1 MDIILRKVLLNALLP
16 PFNIILLL
24 LFAGACYYVDWKVIA
39 RISAVC
45 AIALLFLLST
55 PFVAHHLQK
64 SLTSRLTLPTLDE
77 FSQGD
82 LIIVLGGGVRESDLG
97 IHECTISGLPLE
109 RMRFGA
115 QLHKKVRLPLLVSGG
130 SLFDCEAEA
139 DAMAREFDYYFNI
152 QPKWIENKSHTTTE
166 NARFSRELLEKEG
179 IKQPTIVLVTNDW
192 HMQRAKFLFE
202 RQGFTVLPAMVNT
215 QVELDSGIINI
226 IPQASALLSSQQA
239 LKEWLGYWVLKWNL
253 MK

>member
-1 MDIILRKVLLNALLP
+1 MDIVLRKVLLNALLP

-24 LFAGACYYVDWKVIA
+24 LFALLCYYLEWKWLA
-39 RISAVC
+39 RVSSMLGIG
-45 AIALLFLLST
+45 LLFLLST

-64 SLTSRLTLPTLDE
+64 SLTAHLTLPTLE
-77 FSQGD
+77 QFKQGD
-82 LIIVLGGGVRESDLG
+82 LIVVLGGGVRESDLG
-97 IHECTISGLPLE
+97 IHECTIGGMPLE

-115 QLHKKVRLPLLVSGG
+115 QLHKKTGLPLLVTGG

-139 DAMAREFDYYFNI
+139 DAMAREYHYYFNI

-166 NARFSRELLEKEG
+166 NARLSREVLEKDG
-179 IKQPTIVLVTNDW
+179 IKNPTIVLVTNDW

-202 RQGFTVLPAMVNT
+202 RQGFTVLPGMVNT
-215 QVELDSGIINI
+215 QMELDSGVINY
-226 IPQASALLSSQQA
+226 IPQASALTSSQQA
-239 LKEWLGYWVLKWNL
+239 LKEWLGYWVLKLNI